1 VAGAE
6 TRERILRATVRT
18 LADRGYAR
26 TTARAIAATGGFTAG
41 VIYYHFADLDDLFVA
56 AARFTSGSRLQRY
69 RDETAAVTGAVELIT
84 RLRRLYVEDTETRHV
99 AAVQEL
105 AAAAT
110 GSPKLAAQLRIET
123 ARWQDLAETVIGGFA
138 ARSPFAKLV
147 PVRELAATAVAT
159 YLGVEMLSHLNA
171 DRQAPEALFEA
182 AERAA
187 ILYDSITPGT
197 HRRDHRST

>member
-18 LADRGYAR
+18 LAEQGYAR

-41 VIYYHFADLDDLFVA
+41 VIYYHFADLEDLFVA
-56 AARFTSGSRLQRY
+56 TAEFTSGSRLQRY
-69 RDETAAVTGAVELIT
+69 RDETAAVTSAFELIG
-84 RLRRLYVEDTETRHV
+84 RLRRLYVEDADTRHV

-110 GSPKLAAQLRIET
+110 GSPRLAAQLRIET
-123 ARWQDLAETVIGGFA
+123 ARWQDLAETVIGRFA
-138 ARSPFAKLV
+138 ARSPITNLV
-147 PVRELAATAVAT
+147 PVRELAAMAVAT

-171 DRQAPEALFEA
+171 DRQAPQALFEA

-187 ILYDSITPGT
+187 ILYDNITPGNLP
-197 HRRDHRST
+197 R

>member
-1 VAGAE
+1 MAGAE
-6 TRERILRATVRT
+6 TRERILRATVDT
-18 LADRGYAR
+18 LADQGYAR
-26 TTARAIAATGGFTAG
+26 TTARAIAVTGGFTAG
-41 VIYYHFADLDDLFVA
+41 VIYYHFADLDDLFIA
-56 AARFTSGSRLQRY
+56 TAEFTSGSRLQRY
-69 RDETAAVTGAVELIT
+69 REETEAVTSAHELIT
-84 RLRRLYVEDTETRHV
+84 RLRRLYVEDAGTRHV

-105 AAAAT
+105 VAAAT

-123 ARWQDLAETVIGGFA
+123 ARWQDLAETIIGRFA
-138 ARSPFAKLV
+138 ARSPFANLV

-187 ILYDSITPGT
+187 ILYDSITPGNPP
-197 HRRDHRST
+197 R